1 MKVILIENNSKEK
14 IGELTLNTQPQNG
27 EWIEFNQ
34 STYSIHR
41 IIHSTEGI
49 KLMVIGVR

>member
-1 MKVILIENNSKEK
+1 MKVILIENNSKEEV
-14 IGELTLNTQPQNG
+14 GELMLNAQPRNG

-34 STYSIHR
+34 SMYSIHR
-41 IIHSTEGI
+41 IIHSMDGI